1 MSATSTVMAEPPT
14 VAAEQTTAPLM
25 FGRFR
30 TWLFLVGVVTILT
43 GLLFGYDQGV
53 ISGALSFIAA
63 DFNLSTTLQE
73 VVTSW
78 VTLGALVGALLAG
91 GLADQLGRQRTMV
104 VAGILFAIGALG
116 ETLAPGTV
124 VLVIARF
131 VLGFGVGVASVAG
144 PLYAAEMAP
153 KRTRGRFVSSY
164 QLAITIGILLADI
177 VDAVFSSSGAWR
189 VMLGLSIV
197 PGVLLVLVAAIMP
210 DTPRWLMKV
219 GRRADAKASL
229 AKTLG
234 GPNIDGQLDKIAQE
248 LAATTEASWREVFAP
263 AVRRALWV
271 GVGLAVFQQVTGIN
285 AVIYYS
291 DKIFALAG
299 FSTPHQQTLA
309 TILSVG
315 VVNVL
320 ATLIALAWIDSFG
333 RKPLLY
339 AGLIGM
345 TVALVTIAL
354 AFATLDRRQPA
365 DGVPSVTGI
374 VTLIAMVVYIASF
387 AFSLGPVVWTLI
399 AEIYPM
405 RVRGK
410 AMAVATACNWGAAF
424 VVSATFLSIM
434 NLIGEPLTFLIFAV
448 LCVITFW
455 WVRAKVPETKGK
467 SLEEIQEAWTEH
479 DAGVAAGQVPA
490 LPVEI

>member
-1 MSATSTVMAEPPT
+1 
-14 VAAEQTTAPLM
+14 
-25 FGRFR
+25 
-30 TWLFLVGVVTILT
+30 
-43 GLLFGYDQGV
+43 
-53 ISGALSFIAA
+53 LSFIAA

-116 ETLAPGTV
+116 ESLAPGTV
-124 VLVIARF
+124 VLVISRF

-219 GRRADAKASL
+219 GRRSDAKASL

-248 LAATTEASWREVFAP
+248 LAATTEASWGEVFAP

-309 TILSVG
+309 TILRSV
-315 VVNVL
+315 
-320 ATLIALAWIDSFG
+320 W
-333 RKPLLY
+333 
-339 AGLIGM
+339 
-345 TVALVTIAL
+345 
-354 AFATLDRRQPA
+354 
-365 DGVPSVTGI
+365 
-374 VTLIAMVVYIASF
+374 
-387 AFSLGPVVWTLI
+387 
-399 AEIYPM
+399 
-405 RVRGK
+405 
-410 AMAVATACNWGAAF
+410 
-424 VVSATFLSIM
+424 
-434 NLIGEPLTFLIFAV
+434 
-448 LCVITFW
+448 
-455 WVRAKVPETKGK
+455 
-467 SLEEIQEAWTEH
+467 
-479 DAGVAAGQVPA
+479 
-490 LPVEI
+490 